1 MRYLIKGQLRNILQ
15 FLKQEISSVFY
26 FILMDETTYIYK
38 AVIPEF
44 WNSWIL
50 EVRLFIYIFF
60 KSYDDGA

>member
-1 MRYLIKGQLRNILQ
+1 MKGQLRNIFQ

-38 AVIPEF
+38 AVIPKF

>member
-1 MRYLIKGQLRNILQ
+1 MFFWRVRYLIKGQLRNILQ

-50 EVRLFIYIFF
+50 EVRLFI
-60 KSYDDGA
+60 

>member
-50 EVRLFIYIFF
+50 EVRLFKQFF
-60 KSYDDGA
+60 KSNDDWA

>member
-44 WNSWIL
+44 WNSRIL
-50 EVRLFIYIFF
+50 EVRLLYNFL
-60 KSYDDGA
+60 K

>member
-1 MRYLIKGQLRNILQ
+1 MKGQLRNIFQ

-50 EVRLFIYIFF
+50 EVRLFIQFF
-60 KSYDDGA
+60 KSNDDWA

>member
-1 MRYLIKGQLRNILQ
+1 MRYLIKRQLRNILQ

>member
-1 MRYLIKGQLRNILQ
+1 MRYLIKRQLRNILQ
-15 FLKQEISSVFY
+15 FLKQEISSVYY